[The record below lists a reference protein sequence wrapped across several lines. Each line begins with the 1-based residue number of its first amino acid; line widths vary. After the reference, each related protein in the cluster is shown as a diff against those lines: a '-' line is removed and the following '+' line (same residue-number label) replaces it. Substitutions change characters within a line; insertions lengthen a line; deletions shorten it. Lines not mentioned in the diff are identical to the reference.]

1 MSPKDQRHGGLSE
14 EHRRG
19 QSRHGAK
26 QPEVFNP
33 ARAALL
39 DDPKRFELLP
49 PDEIVRLLD
58 TPPGGVVVD
67 FGTGTGTFSI
77 ELARRRPDLK
87 IIALDEQPEML
98 DLLKAKPVVGRLT
111 GIQPML
117 SDQIASILGAVDR
130 VFAINVLHEVGDSV
144 LDTMAALLNPQ
155 GSLLIIDWDAAID
168 RPVGPPKDHTHTA
181 SEARARLLKFGF
193 EVEALEPLRYHFV
206 LRARR
211 AAIDQRAGNR

>member
-1 MSPKDQRHGGLSE
+1 LSSQDKHHGGLSE

-58 TPPGGVVVD
+58 APPGGVVVD
-67 FGTGTGTFSI
+67 FGAGTGTFSI
-77 ELARRRPDLK
+77 ELARRHPDLK

-98 DLLKAKPVVGRLT
+98 ELLKARPVGQLT

-117 SDQIASILGAVDR
+117 SDQSASIAGAVDR

-168 RPVGPPKDHTHTA
+168 RTVGPPKDHTHTA
-181 SEARARLLKFGF
+181 TEARARLLKSGF

-211 AAIDQRAGNR
+211 AARDQRAGNR

>member
-1 MSPKDQRHGGLSE
+1 LSSKDEHHGGLSE

-39 DDPKRFELLP
+39 DDPRRFELLP
-49 PDEIVRLLD
+49 PDDIVRLLD
-58 TPPGGVVVD
+58 APSGGVVVD
-67 FGTGTGTFSI
+67 FGAGTGTFSI

-87 IIALDEQPEML
+87 IIALDQQPEML
-98 DLLKAKPVVGRLT
+98 ELLKARPVSQLT

-117 SDQIASILGAVDR
+117 SDQSASIAGTVDR

-168 RPVGPPKDHTHTA
+168 RTVGPPKDHTHTA
-181 SEARARLLKFGF
+181 AEARARLLKSGF

-211 AAIDQRAGNR
+211 AARDQRAGNR